1 MQEAPLSCTRR
12 KHKKEKKGMKQKKI
26 ISICRTVR
34 SRPSGPRT
42 VDLNQQQLT
51 KQITCLIEKNQEQ
64 SKSNLPVAI
73 KVYGTS
79 LLQEQSAI
87 HCWVFRNISQL
98 ISFHHSLKTLR
109 APKPQTHRQLDRTGQ
124 KKCDSNFLFHKT
136 YYAQIHY
143 FSLPKYLLYCV
154 TAG

>member
-1 MQEAPLSCTRR
+1 M
-12 KHKKEKKGMKQKKI
+12 
-26 ISICRTVR
+26 CRTVR

-42 VDLNQQQLT
+42 VDLNQEQLT

-79 LLQEQSAI
+79 LLQEQSAV

-98 ISFHHSLKTLR
+98 ISFHHSLKMLH

-124 KKCDSNFLFHKT
+124 DGGGGRGAEGRRAGGDPRGKGAPRGDFL
-136 YYAQIHY
+136 
-143 FSLPKYLLYCV
+143 PP
-154 TAG
+154 